1 VAVED
6 WALIASVVFSGPWSG
21 VLAMLTTILHPMMAS
36 MKGPEFTRF
45 LRAFLPIA
53 RVAPINLVAVLG
65 MLIAPVVALIGLA
78 DDPGGA
84 PFILTAIGLVLTFG
98 GVFLVSRLRSEPNY
112 DAMLAWDPDTLPDDW
127 EAVRAYYFA
136 LNWIRAVATWI
147 AFGLFLAALVESV

>member
-1 VAVED
+1 
-6 WALIASVVFSGPWSG
+6 
-21 VLAMLTTILHPMMAS
+21 
-36 MKGPEFTRF
+36 
-45 LRAFLPIA
+45 
-53 RVAPINLVAVLG
+53 
-65 MLIAPVVALIGLA
+65 
-78 DDPGGA
+78 
-84 PFILTAIGLVLTFG
+84 VLTFG